1 MILYHGSNQIIEQIE
16 LSKGRKGKDFGQ
28 GFYLSDSFEQ
38 AKLMAENTVAR
49 MECGESCITKFE
61 FDDNLLHS
69 PVDVKVKL
77 FTEYNI
83 EWARFIIANRN
94 NRSTSAIHNYDIVY
108 GPIADDRV
116 GLQLQR
122 YRQQYISLEQLVEEL
137 KYKRPTFQY
146 FFGTEKAICHLI
158 MKG

>member
-1 MILYHGSNQIIEQIE
+1 MILYHGSNQIIEQID

-83 EWARFIIANRN
+83 EWAKFI
-94 NRSTSAIHNYDIVY
+94 
-108 GPIADDRV
+108 IADDRV

>member
-1 MILYHGSNQIIEQIE
+1 MILYHGSNQIIEQID

-77 FTEYNI
+77 FTEYI
-83 EWARFIIANRN
+83 PF
-94 NRSTSAIHNYDIVY
+94 
-108 GPIADDRV
+108 
-116 GLQLQR
+116 
-122 YRQQYISLEQLVEEL
+122 
-137 KYKRPTFQY
+137 
-146 FFGTEKAICHLI
+146 
-158 MKG
+158 M

>member
-1 MILYHGSNQIIEQIE
+1 MILYHGSNQIIEQID

-61 FDDNLLHS
+61 FDDNLLYS

-77 FTEYNI
+77 STEYNI

-94 NRSTSAIHNYDIVY
+94 NR
-108 GPIADDRV
+108 
-116 GLQLQR
+116 
-122 YRQQYISLEQLVEEL
+122 
-137 KYKRPTFQY
+137 
-146 FFGTEKAICHLI
+146 
-158 MKG
+158 